1 MTGFFQAIAGVFIA
15 VILGLALSKQGKD
28 ITLLLGLCACCMVLW
43 VSASY
48 LEPVLELVGRLRQLS
63 GMDSGHVSIVIKAVG
78 IGLVAEIA
86 ALLCG
91 DSGNAAL
98 GKTVH
103 ILASVA
109 VLWLSVP
116 LFNSLLEL
124 LQKIVGEI

>member
-63 GMDSGHVSIVIKAVG
+63 GMDSGHLSIVIKAVG

>member
-28 ITLLLGLCACCMVLW
+28 ITLLMGLCACCMVFW

-63 GMDSGHVSIVIKAVG
+63 GMDSGHLSIVIKAVG
-78 IGLVAEIA
+78 IGFVAEIA